1 MADTANVVEIERRSW
16 WLEALALPIAHSP
29 RAAELARFVAA
40 LATALFGFGLVLLV
54 QGRNPLLAY
63 ADMFGFTL
71 GGAYGRSEVLV
82 VMIPVLLCALAVA
95 VPARVGLVNV
105 GAEGQLYMGAWLAS
119 WAALSFTNL
128 PPLVL
133 LPFMLVMGLVGGG
146 MWALA
151 PAFLRSRGW
160 LNETISTLLLN
171 YVAVLVVQFSVFGPW
186 KDPRSANFPQSME
199 FVAAA
204 QLPTFGDTRLHAGII
219 FAIVGVAILFF
230 ILRHT
235 RWGYE
240 MQAIGGNPEASR
252 RAGIP
257 IALYII
263 AALTIGGALAGL
275 AGFGEV
281 SAIQGRLRPSLSPGY
296 GFIGFLVSWLAG
308 HNPLVIVLIA
318 LLLAVLT
325 AGGDALQI
333 NQHLP
338 FASVNLLMALTLFV
352 VLAQRGRGSREVE
365 R

>member
-1 MADTANVVEIERRSW
+1 MADVAHASERAGLRLDALIPPAARSPRTTEV
-16 WLEALALPIAHSP
+16 LRFLIALA
-29 RAAELARFVAA
+29 VA
-40 LATALFGFGLVLLV
+40 LVGFGAVLLL
-54 QGRNPLLAY
+54 QGRNPLVTY
-63 ADMFGFTL
+63 ADMFGSTL

-105 GAEGQLYMGAWLAS
+105 GGEGQLYMGAWFAS
-119 WAALSFTNL
+119 WVALSLAGL
-128 PPLVL
+128 PPAAT
-133 LPFMLVMGLVGGG
+133 LPLMFLFSLVGGG
-146 MWALA
+146 LWALI
-151 PAFLRSRGW
+151 PAFLRARGW

-186 KDPRSANFPQSME
+186 KDPRSANFPQSRE
-199 FVAAA
+199 FAPAAH
-204 QLPTFGDTRLHAGII
+204 LPAFGDTRLHAGIV
-219 FAIVGVAILFF
+219 FALVAVAIFF
-230 ILRHT
+230 FVLRYT

-240 MQAIGGNPEASR
+240 MNAIGGNHEASR

-257 IALYII
+257 IAFYII

-308 HNPLVIVLIA
+308 HNPLLIVLMA

-325 AGGDALQI
+325 TGGDALQL

-338 FASVNLLMALTLFV
+338 FASVNLLMALTLLV
-352 VLAQRGRGSREVE
+352 VLAQRGAGGREVE